1 MRARRVGRTIAPL
14 VAAVVVIGFLFLAV
28 FPTRTYLAQRDA
40 TEDARAR
47 LALLDQENAALERRA
62 ADLRSDAEIERLARE
77 RYNLVRPGEEAFAV
91 LPPPA
96 PPTTTTTTVPPAPA
110 GR

>member
-14 VAAVVVIGFLFLAV
+14 IAAVLVIGFLFLAV
-28 FPTRTYLAQRDA
+28 FPTRTWLAQQDA
-40 TEDARAR
+40 MDQARAR
-47 LALLDQENAALERRA
+47 LALLDEENAALERRA
-62 ADLRSDAEIERLARE
+62 ADLQSDAEIERLARE

-96 PPTTTTTTVPPAPA
+96 PTTTTTTPAAPA

>member
-14 VAAVVVIGFLFLAV
+14 IAAVLLVGFLFLAV

-40 TEDARAR
+40 MADARDR
-47 LALLDQENAALERRA
+47 LSLLDEENAALERRA
-62 ADLRSDAEIERLARE
+62 ADLQSDAEIERLARE

-96 PPTTTTTTVPPAPA
+96 PTTTTTTTAPTLS